1 MSDTELCKI
10 GISYLVD
17 KCPSINHSYTPQYHE
32 LLKNIRSSTKLLL
45 EIGIGNIPL
54 MKGITGVAYKPGASM
69 RMWRDYFPAATIVG
83 CDILP
88 SVLFE
93 EDRVKTFQVD
103 QNSVESL
110 NQLIRSVQP
119 IQPFADIILDDG
131 SHQEKHMV
139 TSFKEL
145 WKFVRPGGGIYIIE
159 DINYTFFD
167 RIINLPTEANFTDAE
182 CIMVY
187 NGMAHRTDDKFVAFR
202 KK

>member
-1 MSDTELCKI
+1 MGDTELCKI

-17 KCPSINHSYTPQYHE
+17 KCPSINHSYTPQYHA
-32 LLKNIRSSTKLLL
+32 LLKDERPSTKLFL

-54 MKGITGVAYKPGASM
+54 MKGLTGVAYKPGASM

-93 EDRVKTFQVD
+93 EDRIKTFLVD
-103 QNSVESL
+103 QSSVESL
-110 NQLIRSVQP
+110 NKLIQSVQR
-119 IQPFADIILDDG
+119 IQPSADIILDDG

-139 TSFKEL
+139 TTFNTL
-145 WKFVRPGGGIYIIE
+145 WKFVRPDGGIYIIE
-159 DINYTFFD
+159 DINRTFLD
-167 RIINLPTEANFTDAE
+167 RIINLPTEAGFTDAE
-182 CIMVY
+182 CIKVY
-187 NGMAHRTDDKFVAFR
+187 NGMAHRTDDNFVAFR

>member
-1 MSDTELCKI
+1 
-10 GISYLVD
+10 
-17 KCPSINHSYTPQYHE
+17 
-32 LLKNIRSSTKLLL
+32 
-45 EIGIGNIPL
+45 
-54 MKGITGVAYKPGASM
+54 
-69 RMWRDYFPAATIVG
+69 
-83 CDILP
+83 
-88 SVLFE
+88 
-93 EDRVKTFQVD
+93 
-103 QNSVESL
+103 
-110 NQLIRSVQP
+110 
-119 IQPFADIILDDG
+119 
-131 SHQEKHMV
+131 MV